1 LGGDNICIDVFG
13 FGGAINP
20 LQNFLTQ
27 TELADGATYTKVT
40 STQEE
45 MPRLHLPIF
54 GIELY
59 TLPGKF
65 KYHLCVLDIV
75 AMCFTVDSAEDAR
88 IPKEEIVVCRQI
100 LIVHDSPESDD
111 FEAGKRFRR

>member
-1 LGGDNICIDVFG
+1 MGEDNTCIDVLC

-20 LQNFLTQ
+20 LQVFLSQ
-27 TELADGATYTKVT
+27 TERADGATYTKVT
-40 STQEE
+40 NTREE

-65 KYHLCVLDIV
+65 KYHLCVSGIV
-75 AMCFTVDSAEDAR
+75 AMCFTVDSAEDAGV
-88 IPKEEIVVCRQI
+88 PKGETVFCLQI
-100 LIVHDSPESDD
+100 LIVQDSSESDD
-111 FEAGKRFRR
+111 FEAGERF